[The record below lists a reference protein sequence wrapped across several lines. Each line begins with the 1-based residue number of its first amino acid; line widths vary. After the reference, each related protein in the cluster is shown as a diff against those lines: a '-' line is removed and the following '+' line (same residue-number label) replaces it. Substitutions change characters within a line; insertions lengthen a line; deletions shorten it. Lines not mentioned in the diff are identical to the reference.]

1 MLNTFKKKLI
11 FFVNNINYC
20 YLFVAQIV
28 GFMSWK
34 WFILVFEVYSGT
46 LMTVNS
52 DLDNRHLD
60 RVNLNRKQELK
71 TASTVLKNFSNFP

>member
-1 MLNTFKKKLI
+1 M
-11 FFVNNINYC
+11 NNINYC